1 MKNIIRYILTIILT
15 IAIIAF
21 LLLKLAVS
29 TVLSEQYI
37 LAKLDETDY
46 YNKMFEYVKSSFE
59 NYIGQSGMDE
69 EILENIVS
77 KEKIEKD
84 IKIIL
89 SNIYD
94 GMNEEINTQE
104 IRDSLNSN
112 IEKSLGSQKL
122 TTAQRASVS
131 TFIDEII
138 NEYTTAMSHTSY
150 EKQIN
155 QYYAKIMKYINLA
168 KKAIIVLL
176 GIDLILLLVLS
187 LRRIYRFLVMCG
199 ISMLSTG
206 ILFSISNWYI
216 NTKIKIQT
224 ITIFNNAISDAIR
237 NILQEILNTVKEQG
251 LIFIISGVCL
261 IIIPT
266 LIHYFRRFKYEGE
279 VNNTK
284 A

>member
-84 IKIIL
+84 TKIIL

-94 GMNEEINTQE
+94 GMNEEINTQ
-104 IRDSLNSN
+104 
-112 IEKSLGSQKL
+112 
-122 TTAQRASVS
+122 
-131 TFIDEII
+131 
-138 NEYTTAMSHTSY
+138 
-150 EKQIN
+150 
-155 QYYAKIMKYINLA
+155 
-168 KKAIIVLL
+168 
-176 GIDLILLLVLS
+176 
-187 LRRIYRFLVMCG
+187 
-199 ISMLSTG
+199 
-206 ILFSISNWYI
+206 
-216 NTKIKIQT
+216 
-224 ITIFNNAISDAIR
+224 
-237 NILQEILNTVKEQG
+237 
-251 LIFIISGVCL
+251 
-261 IIIPT
+261 
-266 LIHYFRRFKYEGE
+266 
-279 VNNTK
+279 
-284 A
+284 